1 MKEESIITFRQLC
14 EYLNVDFE
22 TVQELGEYGLYP
34 VVSLEGESGIEIRN
48 LGRAERVISLYQT
61 LGINKEGIDI
71 ILDLREKIAGLQ
83 AQVDGL
89 QDEVERLKANL
100 GEEDPELLKEL
111 GLLIEI
117 GE

>member
-1 MKEESIITFRQLC
+1 MVTFGQLC
-14 EYLNVDFE
+14 EYFNIDYG
-22 TVQELGEYGLYP
+22 TIQELGEYGLYP
-34 VVSLEGESGIEIRN
+34 VVSLGGESVIEARY
-48 LGRAERVISLYQT
+48 LDRVERVIGLYRT
-61 LGINKEGIDI
+61 LGVNKEGIDI

-89 QDEVERLKANL
+89 QNEVERLKANL

>member
-1 MKEESIITFRQLC
+1 MKEESRVTLRQLC
-14 EYLNVDFE
+14 EYFNIDFE

-34 VVSLEGESGIEIRN
+34 VVSIEGESAIEIRY
-48 LGRAERVISLYQT
+48 LDRFERVISLYQT

-71 ILDLREKIAGLQ
+71 ILDLRERIASLQ
-83 AQVDGL
+83 AQVDSL
-89 QDEVERLKANL
+89 QNEVAKLKTRF
-100 GEEDPELLKEL
+100 GGEDPELLKGL